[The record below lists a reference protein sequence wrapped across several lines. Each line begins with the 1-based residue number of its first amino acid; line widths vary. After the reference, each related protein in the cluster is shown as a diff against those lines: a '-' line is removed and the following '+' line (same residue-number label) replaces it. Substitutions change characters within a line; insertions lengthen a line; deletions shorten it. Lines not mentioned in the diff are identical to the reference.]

1 MSNSIT
7 HFQEKGIPDLELLT
21 NSFLSTPTKHAEFI
35 YGIAGV
41 YLRAAAEY
49 IGEVF
54 TELNNAF
61 RRSGKRRMEWVI
73 VKDDTCTKT
82 SFIGDVTYKKTLF
95 RNKKTKEEKYLVD
108 IFLGF
113 EPHSRLTEDALAEML
128 KEVVDDSYQKAGK
141 ACSIL
146 SFVSKQTV
154 MKHLHPLEFPS
165 DMGAPE
171 SKKKRVV
178 KHLFIEADEDHI
190 HLQYHTRKGDL
201 RARKLQGKL
210 NCAIEKLV
218 YVHEGIEHEG
228 PKSKRRRLINTHY
241 FSGAY
246 EGEKNKD
253 LWDEVYEY
261 IDANYDINKIE
272 KIYFSSDGGEW
283 IKAGMKRLHGLT
295 HVLDEFHLRK
305 RVLEITRHV
314 DGIDKGDHVAMDTV
328 LDLIRRDTKED
339 MESYVDFLLFKAG
352 DNEARRR
359 RIREGADYILN
370 NWTAAKTRLAK
381 RDKIPGSST
390 EGHVSHVLSSRM
402 STQPLGWSRRGADR
416 MAHLRAY
423 HWNKGDMLAL
433 VRYQKTVK
441 EQEIPQAA
449 GAERDPISAAK
460 MISSEHLD
468 VPDWAGYY
476 ERMQATVS
484 DTIKKCIG
492 LTIVGRI

>member
-1 MSNSIT
+1 
-7 HFQEKGIPDLELLT
+7 
-21 NSFLSTPTKHAEFI
+21 
-35 YGIAGV
+35 
-41 YLRAAAEY
+41 
-49 IGEVF
+49 
-54 TELNNAF
+54 
-61 RRSGKRRMEWVI
+61 
-73 VKDDTCTKT
+73 
-82 SFIGDVTYKKTLF
+82 
-95 RNKKTKEEKYLVD
+95 
-108 IFLGF
+108 
-113 EPHSRLTEDALAEML
+113 
-128 KEVVDDSYQKAGK
+128 
-141 ACSIL
+141 
-146 SFVSKQTV
+146 
-154 MKHLHPLEFPS
+154 
-165 DMGAPE
+165 
-171 SKKKRVV
+171 
-178 KHLFIEADEDHI
+178 
-190 HLQYHTRKGDL
+190 
-201 RARKLQGKL
+201 
-210 NCAIEKLV
+210 
-218 YVHEGIEHEG
+218 
-228 PKSKRRRLINTHY
+228 
-241 FSGAY
+241 
-246 EGEKNKD
+246 
-253 LWDEVYEY
+253 
-261 IDANYDINKIE
+261 
-272 KIYFSSDGGEW
+272 
-283 IKAGMKRLHGLT
+283 MKRLHGLT

-314 DGIDKGDHVAMDTV
+314 DGIDKGDYVAMDTV

-402 STQPLGWSRRGADR
+402 STRPLGWSRRGADR

-423 HWNKGDMLAL
+423 HWNKGDMLEL